1 MISYL
6 ISLFYILNEGGEM
19 IELMRLTG
27 GFHTVDDMVQ
37 ACSQPGGMNKNLIA
51 RMNEKLKGTAVPL
64 CTVLHFILKNHLSH
78 TNQIRKVQCQISIKL
93 LFYTIFYSVSYIS
106 LPLTT

>member
-1 MISYL
+1 
-6 ISLFYILNEGGEM
+6 M

-51 RMNEKLKGTAVPL
+51 RMNERLKGTTL
-64 CTVLHFILKNHLSH
+64 HCYSVLHCPVLHGTTLHYILLSYH
-78 TNQIRKVQCQISIKL
+78 TLIKL
-93 LFYTIFYSVSYIS
+93 GKSNIKCLCDS
-106 LPLTT
+106 LS

>member
-1 MISYL
+1 
-6 ISLFYILNEGGEM
+6 M

-51 RMNEKLKGTAVPL
+51 RMNEKLKGSTLHCYPVL
-64 CTVLHFILKNHLSH
+64 YRTVLYCTS
-78 TNQIRKVQCQISIKL
+78 C
-93 LFYTIFYSVSYIS
+93 Y
-106 LPLTT
+106 